1 MLFIALRQMS
11 ARKKQTILTLLGI
24 ILGAT
29 AYIVISGIMLGLREY
44 LIDQLVNNDA
54 HIRISSQVKI
64 IGEKDLDQVLFHS
77 KEIPFWSVPPSGRR
91 DTEQIENQAGW
102 QKKVSSDPE
111 VEASSSQLQIKV
123 IYRRGKIAEA
133 GRLIGVKPEF
143 QAKVAR
149 INENIIQGD
158 FLEIKESGNKLV
170 IGEGLRL
177 LLGARI
183 SDTIY
188 ISTGKSEPIPFKIAA
203 SFQMGNKAIDET
215 TAFANLGDVQSLN
228 QTPNRISDIA
238 VRLKDVSKATLKA
251 REWAESGDV
260 KVQSW
265 EDVNATFISLFK
277 MQDAIRYALVGT
289 ILLVAGFGIYN
300 ILNIVIGQKR
310 REIAILRSIGYEAN
324 DILKIFLIQGLILGV
339 AGGVLGMFLGN
350 LICRRLE
357 HVSFSN
363 PLMQTKSGMMM
374 VSFAPSIYFQA
385 FLLAFI
391 ATLIASIFPARSA
404 SKLSPIEIIR
414 GE

>member
-24 ILGAT
+24 VLGAT

-44 LIDQLVNNDA
+44 LVDQLVNNDA
-54 HIRISSQVKI
+54 HIRISAQVKI
-64 IGEKDLDQVLFHS
+64 IGEKDLDNILFNK

-91 DTEQIENQAGW
+91 DSAQVENQAGW
-102 QKKVSSDPE
+102 LKRVGSDSE
-111 VEASSSQLQIKV
+111 VEASSPQLQVKV
-123 IYRRGKIAEA
+123 IYRKGKIAEA
-133 GRLIGVKPEF
+133 GKILGVKPEF
-143 QAKVAR
+143 QSKVAR
-149 INENIIQGD
+149 IEENMISGNFSD
-158 FLEIKESGNKLV
+158 IKESGNKL
-170 IGEGLRL
+170 ILGEGLRL

-183 SDTIY
+183 YDTIY
-188 ISTGKSEPIPFKIAA
+188 VSTGKADPVPFKVVGA
-203 SFQMGNKAIDET
+203 FQMGNKAVDDS
-215 TAFANLGDVQSLN
+215 AAYANLADVQSLN

-238 VRLKDVSKATLKA
+238 VRLKQLSQATPKA
-251 REWAESGDV
+251 REWAEVGDV

-300 ILNIVIGQKR
+300 ILNIVISQKR
-310 REIAILRSIGYEAN
+310 REIAILRSIGFEAA
-324 DILKIFLIQGLILGV
+324 DILKIFLIQGLILGI
-339 AGGVLGMFLGN
+339 AGGMIGMVLGN

-363 PLMQTKSGMMM
+363 PLMQTKSGMMT
-374 VSFAPSIYFQA
+374 VSFEPSIYFQA

>member
-1 MLFIALRQMS
+1 MFFIALRQMS
-11 ARKKQTILTLLGI
+11 ARKKQTLLTLLGI
-24 ILGAT
+24 VLGAT
-29 AYIVISGIMLGLREY
+29 AYIVISGILLGLREY

-64 IGEKDLDQVLFHS
+64 IGEKDLDTILFRS

-91 DTEQIENQAGW
+91 DSEEIENQAGW

-123 IYRRGKIAEA
+123 IYRKGKIAEA
-133 GRLIGVKPEF
+133 GRIIGVKPDA
-143 QAKVAR
+143 QSKVAR
-149 INENIIQGD
+149 IKENIIQGD
-158 FLEIKESGNKLV
+158 FSEIRESGNKLV

-183 SDTIY
+183 SDTVY
-188 ISTGKSEPIPFKIAA
+188 ISTGKSDPIPFKIVAA
-203 SFQMGNKAIDET
+203 FQMGNKAVDDGS
-215 TAFANLGDVQSLN
+215 AYANLADVQNLN
-228 QTPNRISDIA
+228 QTPNRISDIV
-238 VRLKDVSKATLKA
+238 VRLKELSRATPKA
-251 REWAESGDV
+251 REWGREGDV

-310 REIAILRSIGYEAN
+310 REIAILRSIGYEPV
-324 DILKIFLIQGLILGV
+324 DILKIFLIQGLLLGV
-339 AGGVLGMFLGN
+339 AGGVFGMLLGY

-374 VSFAPSIYFQA
+374 VSFEAPIYLQA